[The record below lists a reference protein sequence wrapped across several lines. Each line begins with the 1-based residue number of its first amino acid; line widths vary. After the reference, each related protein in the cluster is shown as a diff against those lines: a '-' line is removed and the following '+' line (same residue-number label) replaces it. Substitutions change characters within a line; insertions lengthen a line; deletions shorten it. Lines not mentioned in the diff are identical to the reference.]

1 MSVEMDV
8 DVFGIRE
15 LQRKLE
21 RLDENLR
28 VHVDEALASE
38 VNGMQN
44 LAQSFAPRRT
54 GYLAST
60 IFTERMGEWAFKLGA
75 RALYAIFVH
84 EGTRFMQG
92 RRFLARALE
101 IGVSVLVNHVN
112 CAITNV
118 IKEASS

>member
-38 VNGMQN
+38 VNGMRN